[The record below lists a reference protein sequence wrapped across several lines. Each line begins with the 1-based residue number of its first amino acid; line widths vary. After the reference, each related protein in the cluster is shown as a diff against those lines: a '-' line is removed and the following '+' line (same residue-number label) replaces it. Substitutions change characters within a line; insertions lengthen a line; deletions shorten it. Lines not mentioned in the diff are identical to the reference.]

1 MPVRLPV
8 LQYCL
13 QQAGSAQ
20 PCTAL
25 QVHAV
30 TDLAAVTA
38 SLSVS
43 GAEAVMGMLAVTDVL
58 PDHGTVEQTGTA
70 VMYQKRLLG
79 RTVQLP
85 GHEPQALHRHM
96 Y

>member
-1 MPVRLPV
+1 M
-8 LQYCL
+8 
-13 QQAGSAQ
+13 
-20 PCTAL
+20 
-25 QVHAV
+25 

-43 GAEAVMGMLAVTDVL
+43 GAEAVTDVV
-58 PDHGTVEQTGTA
+58 PDHGIVNQTGTA

-85 GHEPQALHRHM
+85 GHEPPALHRHM

>member
-1 MPVRLPV
+1 MPVRPPV
-8 LQYCL
+8 LQSCL
-13 QQAGSAQ
+13 QQADSAQ

-43 GAEAVMGMLAVTDVL
+43 GAEAVMGMLAVTDML
-58 PDHGTVEQTGTA
+58 PAHGVGELTGTA

-79 RTVQLP
+79 RIVQLP
-85 GHEPQALHRHM
+85 GHEFHGLHRQ
-96 Y
+96 